1 MSDRTD
7 NRPEVDMKTIL
18 EERAESGSPIK
29 VIEVGATTQDAVDAL
44 QRLLPEDQ
52 KQKVSLV
59 NLSEKL
65 D

>member
-1 MSDRTD
+1 MSDRKD

-18 EERAESGSPIK
+18 EERSKSGSPIK
-29 VIEVGATTQDAVDAL
+29 VIEVGETTQDTVDAL

-59 NLSEKL
+59 NLGEKM